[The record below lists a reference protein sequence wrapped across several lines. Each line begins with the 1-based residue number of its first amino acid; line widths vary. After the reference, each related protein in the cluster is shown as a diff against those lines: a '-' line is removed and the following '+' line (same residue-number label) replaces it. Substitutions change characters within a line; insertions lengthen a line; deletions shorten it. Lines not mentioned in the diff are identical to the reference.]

1 VIRWRTVDGINSDA
15 ERAFASLEAVFA
27 LNGEPITRDP
37 LSEVVRVSIG
47 EQRYYVKRYWA
58 AGKGVR
64 RFIGRPRVE
73 AEWQNL
79 QHFHEWGVSV
89 APLVAWGQQRRAGFF
104 QRGALVTLEVP
115 GTLDMAAM
123 AKDGDARLADPLWV
137 RQLSEQLA
145 TATRTLH
152 AHRFAHNDLKWRN
165 LLVDEAGKLY
175 LIDCPSG
182 DFWWGPVLRHRIIKD
197 LACLDKVAR
206 CTLSRTQRLR
216 FFLLYRRQARLGAD
230 DKALIRKILTY
241 FEGRE

>member
-1 VIRWRTVDGINSDA
+1 
-15 ERAFASLEAVFA
+15 
-27 LNGEPITRDP
+27 
-37 LSEVVRVSIG
+37 
-47 EQRYYVKRYWA
+47 
-58 AGKGVR
+58 
-64 RFIGRPRVE
+64 
-73 AEWQNL
+73 
-79 QHFHEWGVSV
+79 
-89 APLVAWGQQRRAGFF
+89 
-104 QRGALVTLEVP
+104 
-115 GTLDMAAM
+115 M

-145 TATRTLH
+145 SATRTLH

-216 FFLLYRRQARLGAD
+216 FFLLYRQRARLGAD